1 MKTIRALSLLAAV
14 SSCVFVATSP
24 CHAQQ
29 DPATAAR
36 QAQIDADQDR
46 SKIQDLEEQQA
57 GFADVQNQNTMEM
70 AARDAQIGE
79 LREELAEDQQRQINA
94 ERAERP
100 RQ

>member
-1 MKTIRALSLLAAV
+1 MKTIRVLSLIAAV
-14 SSCVFVATSP
+14 SACVVLATNA

-29 DPATAAR
+29 DPETAAR
-36 QAQIDADQDR
+36 QAQIDADEDR

-79 LREELAEDQQRQINA
+79 LRENLAEDQQRQMIA